1 MDDITYNIDLAI
13 EEMSELIQAL
23 SKHKRLLQEDKTLR
37 VDKTQI
43 RENIK
48 EEIADVN
55 IVLAKLKEMYFE
67 NNIELLKFIK
77 NKINR
82 TKQMEERKMILKVSR
97 NFLTIDIY
105 KDGQIVSAIDLEDN
119 VINVANEL
127 TDLLASLAVDYKV
140 VVID

>member
-43 RENIK
+43 REKRK

-55 IVLAKLKEMYFE
+55 IVLIKLKEMYFE
-67 NNIELLKFIK
+67 NNIEMIK
-77 NKINR
+77 LIGNKIDR
-82 TKQMEERKMILKVSR
+82 TEQYKLEERKKC
-97 NFLTIDIY
+97 
-105 KDGQIVSAIDLEDN
+105 
-119 VINVANEL
+119 
-127 TDLLASLAVDYKV
+127 
-140 VVID
+140 

>member
-55 IVLAKLKEMYFE
+55 ITLMKLKDMYFE
-67 NNIELLKFIK
+67 NNIEMIK
-77 NKINR
+77 LIGKKIDR
-82 TKQMEERKMILKVSR
+82 TEEMI
-97 NFLTIDIY
+97 
-105 KDGQIVSAIDLEDN
+105 
-119 VINVANEL
+119 EL
-127 TDLLASLAVDYKV
+127 Y
-140 VVID
+140 

>member
-55 IVLAKLKEMYFE
+55 IILIKLKDMYFE
-67 NNIELLKFIK
+67 NNIEMIKFIGDKLYRTQQLK
-77 NKINR
+77 N
-82 TKQMEERKMILKVSR
+82 E
-97 NFLTIDIY
+97 
-105 KDGQIVSAIDLEDN
+105 
-119 VINVANEL
+119 
-127 TDLLASLAVDYKV
+127 
-140 VVID
+140 

>member
-48 EEIADVN
+48 EEIADVD
-55 IVLAKLKEMYFE
+55 IILTKLKKMYFE
-67 NNIELLKFIK
+67 NNIELVKFIR
-77 NKINR
+77 NKLYR
-82 TKQMEERKMILKVSR
+82 TIRLK
-97 NFLTIDIY
+97 D
-105 KDGQIVSAIDLEDN
+105 E
-119 VINVANEL
+119 
-127 TDLLASLAVDYKV
+127 
-140 VVID
+140 

>member
-55 IVLAKLKEMYFE
+55 IVLIKLKEMYFE
-67 NNIELLKFIK
+67 NNIEMIKFIGDK
-77 NKINR
+77 LFR
-82 TKQMEERKMILKVSR
+82 TQQLK
-97 NFLTIDIY
+97 D
-105 KDGQIVSAIDLEDN
+105 E
-119 VINVANEL
+119 
-127 TDLLASLAVDYKV
+127 
-140 VVID
+140 

>member
-48 EEIADVN
+48 EEIADVI
-55 IVLAKLKEMYFE
+55 IVLVKLKEMYFE
-67 NNIELLKFIK
+67 NNIEMIKFIRYK
-77 NKINR
+77 FCR
-82 TKQMEERKMILKVSR
+82 TQQLK
-97 NFLTIDIY
+97 D
-105 KDGQIVSAIDLEDN
+105 E
-119 VINVANEL
+119 
-127 TDLLASLAVDYKV
+127 
-140 VVID
+140 

>member
-37 VDKTQI
+37 DDKTQI

-55 IVLAKLKEMYFE
+55 IVLMKLKEMYFE
-67 NNIELLKFIK
+67 NNIEMVKFIG
-77 NKINR
+77 NKIR
-82 TKQMEERKMILKVSR
+82 RAK
-97 NFLTIDIY
+97 
-105 KDGQIVSAIDLEDN
+105 
-119 VINVANEL
+119 EL
-127 TDLLASLAVDYKV
+127 SEK
-140 VVID
+140 

>member
-37 VDKTQI
+37 VDKSQI

-55 IVLAKLKEMYFE
+55 IILIKLKEMYFE
-67 NNIELLKFIK
+67 NNIEMMKFISDK
-77 NKINR
+77 LRR
-82 TKQMEERKMILKVSR
+82 TKEL
-97 NFLTIDIY
+97 
-105 KDGQIVSAIDLEDN
+105 LE
-119 VINVANEL
+119 
-127 TDLLASLAVDYKV
+127 K
-140 VVID
+140 

>member
-55 IVLAKLKEMYFE
+55 IVLIKLKEMYFE
-67 NNIELLKFIK
+67 NNIEMIKFIGDK
-77 NKINR
+77 LYR
-82 TKQMEERKMILKVSR
+82 TQQLNDE
-97 NFLTIDIY
+97 
-105 KDGQIVSAIDLEDN
+105 
-119 VINVANEL
+119 
-127 TDLLASLAVDYKV
+127 
-140 VVID
+140 

>member
-55 IVLAKLKEMYFE
+55 IVLIKLKEMYFE
-67 NNIELLKFIK
+67 NNIEMIKIIGDKLYRTQQLKD
-77 NKINR
+77 
-82 TKQMEERKMILKVSR
+82 E
-97 NFLTIDIY
+97 
-105 KDGQIVSAIDLEDN
+105 
-119 VINVANEL
+119 
-127 TDLLASLAVDYKV
+127 
-140 VVID
+140 

>member
-55 IVLAKLKEMYFE
+55 IVLIKLKEMYFE
-67 NNIELLKFIK
+67 NNIEMIKFIEDK
-77 NKINR
+77 LYR
-82 TKQMEERKMILKVSR
+82 TQQLK
-97 NFLTIDIY
+97 D
-105 KDGQIVSAIDLEDN
+105 E
-119 VINVANEL
+119 
-127 TDLLASLAVDYKV
+127 
-140 VVID
+140 

>member
-48 EEIADVN
+48 EEIADVD
-55 IVLAKLKEMYFE
+55 IILTKLKKMYFE
-67 NNIELLKFIK
+67 NNIEMIKFIGDK
-77 NKINR
+77 LYR
-82 TKQMEERKMILKVSR
+82 TQQLK
-97 NFLTIDIY
+97 D
-105 KDGQIVSAIDLEDN
+105 E
-119 VINVANEL
+119 
-127 TDLLASLAVDYKV
+127 
-140 VVID
+140 

>member
-1 MDDITYNIDLAI
+1 MDNITYNIDLAI

-55 IVLAKLKEMYFE
+55 IVLIKLKDMYFE
-67 NNIELLKFIK
+67 NNIEMIKFIGDK
-77 NKINR
+77 LYR
-82 TKQMEERKMILKVSR
+82 TQQLKEE
-97 NFLTIDIY
+97 
-105 KDGQIVSAIDLEDN
+105 
-119 VINVANEL
+119 
-127 TDLLASLAVDYKV
+127 
-140 VVID
+140 

>member
-1 MDDITYNIDLAI
+1 MYDITYNIDLAI

-55 IVLAKLKEMYFE
+55 IVLIKLKEMYFE
-67 NNIELLKFIK
+67 NNIEMIKFIGDK
-77 NKINR
+77 LYR
-82 TKQMEERKMILKVSR
+82 TQQLK
-97 NFLTIDIY
+97 D
-105 KDGQIVSAIDLEDN
+105 E
-119 VINVANEL
+119 
-127 TDLLASLAVDYKV
+127 
-140 VVID
+140 

>member
-1 MDDITYNIDLAI
+1 MDNITYNIDLAI

-55 IVLAKLKEMYFE
+55 IVLIKLKEMYFE
-67 NNIELLKFIK
+67 NNIEMIKFIG
-77 NKINR
+77 NKLYR
-82 TKQMEERKMILKVSR
+82 TQQLK
-97 NFLTIDIY
+97 D
-105 KDGQIVSAIDLEDN
+105 E
-119 VINVANEL
+119 
-127 TDLLASLAVDYKV
+127 
-140 VVID
+140 

>member
-1 MDDITYNIDLAI
+1 MIDEITYKIDLAI

-55 IVLAKLKEMYFE
+55 IVLIKLKEMYFE
-67 NNIELLKFIK
+67 NNIEMIKFIGDK
-77 NKINR
+77 LYR
-82 TKQMEERKMILKVSR
+82 TQQLK
-97 NFLTIDIY
+97 D
-105 KDGQIVSAIDLEDN
+105 K
-119 VINVANEL
+119 
-127 TDLLASLAVDYKV
+127 
-140 VVID
+140 